1 MLISRLVSVAATSED
16 LDSKA
21 ILDLLPGDTAQARL
35 QGLLGR
41 LSELGGLE
49 KWAHARRLPGDVD
62 GHCGEEEVWQ
72 GNGNQDGEG
81 AKGDG
86 VVQKVMEELKRV
98 MADMKD
104 EEQV

>member
-1 MLISRLVSVAATSED
+1 MLISRLVSVAASSDD
-16 LDSKA
+16 LDYTA
-21 ILDLLPGDTAQARL
+21 ILGLLPGDTAQGRL
-35 QGLLGR
+35 QGLLAR

-62 GHCGEEEVWQ
+62 SHCGDEEVWQ

-81 AKGDG
+81 SKGDG

-98 MADMKD
+98 MADIKSWD
-104 EEQV
+104 QV